1 LASVYHEEEEYEK
14 AIPYYRQVLKLDP
27 DNVYASNNLAEV
39 YLNAPPPLQKAET
52 ALAFAEDAL
61 RILPSF
67 GPPYYYKGEA
77 LNRLGRH
84 DEAHKTLTGAI
95 ERGFASKDNTYWM
108 MYELAIADSRM
119 KELVTQERLSMM
131 LALAEN
137 DGHASQLLSA
147 MSSELERFRPED
159 TQTIAQFV
167 RAHEEHVTRT

>member
-1 LASVYHEEEEYEK
+1 
-14 AIPYYRQVLKLDP
+14 
-27 DNVYASNNLAEV
+27 
-39 YLNAPPPLQKAET
+39 
-52 ALAFAEDAL
+52 
-61 RILPSF
+61 
-67 GPPYYYKGEA
+67 
-77 LNRLGRH
+77 
-84 DEAHKTLTGAI
+84 
-95 ERGFASKDNTYWM
+95 
-108 MYELAIADSRM
+108 M